1 MKYPL
6 SCDTW
11 NNQEVD
17 AINRVISSSRYTMG
31 EEVFKFEEQFADF
44 MGVNHAKMVNSGSS
58 ANLLMIAAA
67 IYSPEYNLKEG
78 DKVIVPAVS
87 WSTTYFPLQQ
97 YGLELVFVDVDLH
110 TLNLCPTKTA
120 EALEN
125 IDGIKAILTVNLL
138 GNPSQI
144 DELRDLADSYNLL
157 LLEDNCESFGSSFNE
172 KMMGTYGDMGTHS
185 FFFSHHLQTM
195 EGGMILTNSEQTA
208 QYIDSLRAHGW
219 LRTLPDENYIH
230 NKTGD
235 PFEDSFRFVLPGYSV
250 RPLEMSGAIGQVQL
264 SKWPDMM
271 KQRRENAKHF
281 KKRFEDIA
289 VITQEEIGKSS
300 WFGFSCIVPDVP
312 GRQKFTDTLRDRG
325 VEIRPIVAGNFLRNP
340 VMKHIKHQVSGD
352 MKNADIIHDLGFF
365 LGNDSEDIKDKI
377 DYAADIIEE
386 ILWTYMVDGND

>member
-11 NNQEVD
+11 NNQEIG
-17 AINRVISSSRYTMG
+17 AINKVMRSSRYTMG

-58 ANLLMIAAA
+58 ANLLMTAAA
-67 IYSPEYNLKEG
+67 IFSPEYDLKEG

-120 EALEN
+120 EALED

-144 DELRDLADSYNLL
+144 DELRDLADSYNLI
-157 LLEDNCESFGSSFNE
+157 LLEDNCESFGSSFND
-172 KMMGTYGDMGTHS
+172 KMMGTYGSMGTHS

-195 EGGMILTNSEQTA
+195 EGGMILTNSEETA

-219 LRTLPDENYIH
+219 LRTLPDKNFIH
-230 NKTGD
+230 DKTGD

-271 KQRRENAKHF
+271 KERVKNAEHF
-281 KKRFEDIA
+281 KKVMAKLPI
-289 VITQEEIGKSS
+289 ITQQEIGKSS

-312 GRQKFTDTLRDRG
+312 GRKKFTDKLRDSG

-340 VMKHIKHQVSGD
+340 VMKHIKHIRSGT
-352 MKNADIIHDLGFF
+352 MKNANMIHDFGFF
-365 LGNDSEDIKDKI
+365 LGNDSEDIRDKI
-377 DYAADIIEE
+377 DYAAGIMDEVLNE
-386 ILWTYMVDGND
+386 GGWE

>member
-144 DELRDLADSYNLL
+144 AVWVVS
-157 LLEDNCESFGSSFNE
+157 
-172 KMMGTYGDMGTHS
+172 
-185 FFFSHHLQTM
+185 
-195 EGGMILTNSEQTA
+195 
-208 QYIDSLRAHGW
+208 RA
-219 LRTLPDENYIH
+219 
-230 NKTGD
+230 
-235 PFEDSFRFVLPGYSV
+235 
-250 RPLEMSGAIGQVQL
+250 
-264 SKWPDMM
+264 
-271 KQRRENAKHF
+271 
-281 KKRFEDIA
+281 
-289 VITQEEIGKSS
+289 
-300 WFGFSCIVPDVP
+300 
-312 GRQKFTDTLRDRG
+312 
-325 VEIRPIVAGNFLRNP
+325 
-340 VMKHIKHQVSGD
+340 
-352 MKNADIIHDLGFF
+352 
-365 LGNDSEDIKDKI
+365 
-377 DYAADIIEE
+377 
-386 ILWTYMVDGND
+386 

>member
-67 IYSPEYNLKEG
+67 IYSPEYDLKEG

-195 EGGMILTNSEQTA
+195 EGGMILTNSEETA

-219 LRTLPDENYIH
+219 LRTLPDKNYIH

-365 LGNDSEDIKDKI
+365 IRKCCL
-377 DYAADIIEE
+377 
-386 ILWTYMVDGND
+386 